1 MLELLTPSDPVLLQ
15 PVDGDYAI
23 TRTLSGSAALSF
35 TLFPEDEAALSLRE
49 EAEILDT
56 ATRQT
61 YRIRGIRSSASGVD
75 VEARLQ
81 LDDWEASAVTH
92 YEKAAAT
99 AISVLTDIL
108 PGGWS
113 IYTLSA
119 PAKTLDFSLEY
130 GGTPLEIAQS
140 VQETYACALEFD
152 NHAKALI
159 LTCPQEQPISST
171 VLTQSADLSELP
183 SYTGKSTNLVTRL
196 YPVGANGLTIE
207 SVNDGKPYVE
217 CFDFTDRVIAKIWK
231 DERYTI
237 PEHLRD
243 AAVEKLKTLSQ
254 PESTWEVRIF
264 DLYRQE
270 PQKWREHKAV
280 LGQKLRVSFS
290 GRMIAAMIVEETV
303 HPGDPSR
310 NRFVIGTVMQSASA
324 SMRQLRSQLS
334 DPNSSFNR
342 QRDAATR
349 SAVEHLTG
357 SVKILDASG
366 NLLGQLGNMTGQD
379 AAGSTQGVSIS
390 NGAGDCYGI
399 VTGSGVRLQAGAH
412 SVTVTKNGG
421 VYVTGTLYQRGSSE
435 EAWKVVSG

>member
-1 MLELLTPSDPVLLQ
+1 MLELLTPADPILLQ

-99 AISVLTDIL
+99 AVSILTDIL

-159 LTCPQEQPISST
+159 LPPTPENPPIWS
-171 VLTQSADLSELP
+171 P
-183 SYTGKSTNLVTRL
+183 
-196 YPVGANGLTIE
+196 
-207 SVNDGKPYVE
+207 
-217 CFDFTDRVIAKIWK
+217 
-231 DERYTI
+231 
-237 PEHLRD
+237 
-243 AAVEKLKTLSQ
+243 
-254 PESTWEVRIF
+254 
-264 DLYRQE
+264 
-270 PQKWREHKAV
+270 
-280 LGQKLRVSFS
+280 
-290 GRMIAAMIVEETV
+290 
-303 HPGDPSR
+303 
-310 NRFVIGTVMQSASA
+310 
-324 SMRQLRSQLS
+324 
-334 DPNSSFNR
+334 
-342 QRDAATR
+342 
-349 SAVEHLTG
+349 
-357 SVKILDASG
+357 
-366 NLLGQLGNMTGQD
+366 
-379 AAGSTQGVSIS
+379 GSTRWVP
-390 NGAGDCYGI
+390 A
-399 VTGSGVRLQAGAH
+399 A
-412 SVTVTKNGG
+412 
-421 VYVTGTLYQRGSSE
+421 
-435 EAWKVVSG
+435 